1 MVRNPSHGKIP
12 LGGSTPPSPDP
23 SGSQFHVPKFPGAQ
37 FTGAQFAFGKF
48 SRKPKFTRCP
58 ICCPECSRGQICQGE
73 ISRVKFAKN
82 RNPPSPHR
90 DWDFWTLLLLCIH
103 YPGILGICGPVLMSL
118 SISVMSDS
126 CASHP
131 HSKDGNIITADRIFI
146 HTRDN
151 NTLLTCWQT
160 FKKGHCQKLYFLS
173 PEFRKCLNLE
183 ICFWKFVNV
192 DPKIQF
198 LEDKLLFPTMAL
210 TAQNF
215 FR

>member
-1 MVRNPSHGKIP
+1 M
-12 LGGSTPPSPDP
+12 
-23 SGSQFHVPKFPGAQ
+23 PKFPGAQ
-37 FTGAQFAFGKF
+37 FTGGQFAFSKF
-48 SRKPKFTRCP
+48 SRGPTCGAKIYQVPTLLPTMFQEP
-58 ICCPECSRGQICQGE
+58 NLRGG
-73 ISRVKFAKN
+73 ISGVKFAKN

-160 FKKGHCQKLYFLS
+160 CKKGHCQKLYFLS

-192 DPKIQF
+192 DLKIPF